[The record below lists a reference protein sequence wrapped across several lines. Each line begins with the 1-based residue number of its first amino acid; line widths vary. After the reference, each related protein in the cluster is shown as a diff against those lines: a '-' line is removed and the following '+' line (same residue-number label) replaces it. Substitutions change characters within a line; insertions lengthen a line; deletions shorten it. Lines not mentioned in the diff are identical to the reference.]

1 MPEEEHTKLS
11 LYLLGDADSLDSVKY
26 SVDIDQCQDGT
37 PWTGFVAKFTKSG
50 ANNWRPEAS
59 DMAELEVDV
68 ATMCEMER
76 PDAADWV
83 LGKICARLGI
93 EDHVYCLV
101 CVEATKKASTLRCP
115 YSDRMLCP
123 SCHTR
128 IEESTPVVSQSIIR
142 DALNKENPN
151 DTDTES

>member
-1 MPEEEHTKLS
+1 MLETRDTLS
-11 LYLLGDADSLDSVKY
+11 LYLLGDAGTDSVKY
-26 SVDIDQCQDGT
+26 TIDIDQCADGT
-37 PWTGFVAKFTKSG
+37 PWTGFIARFKKFG
-50 ANNWRPEAS
+50 PAWNPAVS
-59 DMAELEVDV
+59 DMEELEHDV
-68 ATMCEMER
+68 AIMREMEP

-83 LGKICARLGI
+83 LAKICSVLKI
-93 EDHVYCLV
+93 PEHVYCLV
-101 CVEATKKASTLRCP
+101 CRDATKKDATVRCP

-128 IEESTPVVSQSIIR
+128 IEKSTPVVSQSIVR